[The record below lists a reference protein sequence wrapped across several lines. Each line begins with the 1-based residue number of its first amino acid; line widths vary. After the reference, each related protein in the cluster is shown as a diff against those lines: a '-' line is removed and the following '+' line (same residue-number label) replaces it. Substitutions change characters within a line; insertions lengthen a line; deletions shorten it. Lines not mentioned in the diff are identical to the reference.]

1 LGLGLL
7 GLALGLVTTVA
18 CERGRGDVFFVVD
31 AFAWVV
37 DALALA
43 FGALALA
50 FDAFA
55 CVGLADAVER
65 RPDFLGFAA
74 FDAFALARPRVP
86 ARPRGGVALLVRP
99 AARFLA
105 IAV

>member
-31 AFAWVV
+31 AFAWVF
-37 DALALA
+37 D
-43 FGALALA
+43 ALALA
-50 FDAFA
+50 FDALA